1 MPSFASHEYWNT
13 RFINDDSQFD
23 WLIPAELL
31 RDIIKERTPDSELS
45 QKTILHVGC
54 GTADS
59 TVLKQLVESPSQ
71 IHNVDYSKAAIDAA
85 AAREKTA
92 SETGEPKGH
101 EKHDSVVDPQSIDR
115 NLMRWSCLDL
125 LSLHSTFSLLETQP
139 EEGRLYDLVVDKS
152 TSDSIACGDDVSIRL
167 PYLLSINGWTRGIL
181 QSGYI
186 QTVQIHPLHI
196 LAVHLAAVTKPSTGK
211 WICISYSDER
221 FPFLP
226 PYPQSASHGFLPE
239 SVIRAGFTHP
249 SQLWVL
255 EAKAKIGSRNEH
267 DETLAERKK
276 RLSTGAVHRP
286 QTPHWLY
293 VLRRTD
299 TLVTD

>member
-23 WLIPAELL
+23 WLVPPELL
-31 RDIIKERTPDSELS
+31 RDIIKERTPESELPR
-45 QKTILHVGC
+45 KTILNVGC

-59 TVLKQLVESPSQ
+59 TILKQLVDNPSQ
-71 IHNVDYSKAAIDAA
+71 IHNVDYAKAAIDAA
-85 AAREKTA
+85 AAREKA
-92 SETGEPKGH
+92 EIESAALKGH
-101 EKHDSVVDPQSIDR
+101 EKHDSVHDPQSADKR
-115 NLMRWSCLDL
+115 LMRWSCLDM
-125 LSLHSTFSLLETQP
+125 LSLNSAFTLLESQSET
-139 EEGRLYDLVVDKS
+139 GRLYDLVVDKS
-152 TSDSIACGDDVSIRL
+152 TSDSIACGEDVSVRL

-181 QSGYI
+181 QSGYM
-186 QTVQIHPLHI
+186 QSVEVHPLHI
-196 LAVHLAAVTKPSTGK
+196 LALHLAAVTKPRTGK

-226 PYPQSASHGFLPE
+226 PYPPSASHGFLPE

-249 SQLWVL
+249 SQLWTL
-255 EAKAKIGSRNEH
+255 ETKTKIGSRNEH